1 MKLLDRFRSQPE
13 WRSDDPA
20 VRVSAVRALTNAEQ
34 DLLLEIARHDDA
46 PGVRRAAIERLT
58 DAALIAELLGSGG
71 ETDPEV
77 RASAVA
83 TARDLLIGASD
94 AAGADAVLA
103 VLPEDR
109 DVAAV
114 ARLAVSEAVSVLA
127 VARVTDAKA
136 LGGVARRAKHF
147 EVARQ
152 ALERLQGRDEL
163 LTVVLKA
170 ENKTI
175 ALAAF
180 DRLTA
185 EDAGLPAETFADI
198 ARRASHKAVARR
210 ARAELAGREGKA
222 LVVEPPDPAVAVS
235 LCEAAEALAAT
246 TDLDAGRRE
255 IEALVQRWAALDAT
269 GDAAVA
275 ARFAAARRAA
285 EDRLLELDRMTSS
298 AREAAARR
306 AAAVA
311 PYAALCERVEQSN
324 GPLVRDQLQAARDE
338 WNALEPPAA
347 GDADG
352 HGAEME
358 ALTRRF
364 AEAAEACER
373 RYREWAARRE
383 HVQHLETLTTELET
397 LASSADPAAI
407 QARWPASDERWRAEV
422 ARLSGGGAAGDTEVE
437 EAVAAASVRRT
448 AAEVTK
454 RVVEARAHA
463 EDDRRARD
471 RLARLERLA
480 TTVEAEV
487 ADEKL
492 QLADAERHLRRTRQ
506 ALEQAGPLLAGP
518 DRSELGRRLRNA
530 QTALVGRV
538 RELRDFADWQRW
550 ANLGVQE
557 ELCRELEALGGTLA
571 ASPDGGEDAAEVDGA
586 ALARKLRDLID
597 RWRQAADV
605 PKDRGED
612 LWRRFKAAH
621 DVVFPRCEAYFEA
634 QRTARARSLQELEA
648 LADEAESLSESTD
661 WIKTAQ
667 RLTTLQAEWK
677 ALGPV
682 PRREQRALWNRFH
695 AACSQF
701 FTRRKADLA
710 ERKKVWAKNLEQKE
724 ALCVRVEAL
733 AEATDLAAAVEEI
746 KRVQRDWRL
755 IGAVRRSKSDAL
767 WQRFRAACEA
777 VVDRSRE
784 GDRAAA
790 GARIAAREALCAE
803 LESLLPPE
811 ATSPAGTSGDAAELA
826 AAAAGTVETAPE
838 AAAEVTATPEPSGE
852 AAPDAGDESSVEAV
866 AEAAVDATPELSG
879 EAAPDAGDESSVEA
893 VAAAEVTATPEPS
906 GEAAPDAGDESSVEA
921 VAEAAVDATPE
932 PSGEAAPDAG
942 EESSADSVVEAAVA
956 PAAPPLEPA
965 ALLEAVREIQVRW
978 RQAPEVP
985 PDDRRRLA
993 ARFGRAVT
1001 RLVAERP
1008 EAFRDTDLDPA
1019 RHLKQLERL
1028 CQRAEALMPDEP
1040 ETVGKAS
1047 PSELLARRLREQLAN
1062 NTMGVRVDEGV
1073 RRRAAMEEIK
1083 RLQLE
1088 RRRLGS
1094 IPGDA
1099 ARQFGARFQR
1109 ACDRALQR
1117 SRSAAT

>member
-634 QRTARARSLQELEA
+634 QRTARARSLQDLEA

-811 ATSPAGTSGDAAELA
+811 PAPAEGTSGDAAGSGAE
-826 AAAAGTVETAPE
+826 AAGTVEETAP
-838 AAAEVTATPEPSGE
+838 AAEVNAESATDVAVEAAVEATPEPSGE
-852 AAPDAGDESSVEAV
+852 VAPDAVEAPSVEA
-866 AEAAVDATPELSG
+866 
-879 EAAPDAGDESSVEA
+879 AP
-893 VAAAEVTATPEPS
+893 
-906 GEAAPDAGDESSVEA
+906 
-921 VAEAAVDATPE
+921 EAAVDATPE
-932 PSGEAAPDAG
+932 PSGGTAPDAV
-942 EESSADSVVEAAVA
+942 EESSASSAEESPAA

-965 ALLEAVREIQVRW
+965 ALLEAVREIQARW